1 MKMISLETIWLC
13 KLVYVSRN
21 ICTGCMELHGDNI
34 RNYLLIDKYYNR
46 KIIDFEEF
54 KIGRPRYFDL
64 MSDEGVYNGVYRRFF
79 RPNDIDKIFV
89 VEKFRIPRKY
99 FEWKEIREGKITFE
113 KFMELS
119 YELRY
124 ITIM

>member
-1 MKMISLETIWLC
+1 MKMIRLEKIWLC
-13 KLVYVSRN
+13 KLVYVSRD

-34 RNYLLIDKYYNR
+34 WNYLLVDKYYNR

-54 KIGRPRYFDL
+54 KMGRPRYFDL
-64 MSDEGVYNGVYRRFF
+64 MSGEGAYNGVYRRVF
-79 RPNDIDKIFV
+79 RPKDIGKIFV
-89 VEKFRIPRKY
+89 VEKSRVPREY

-124 ITIM
+124 ITIT